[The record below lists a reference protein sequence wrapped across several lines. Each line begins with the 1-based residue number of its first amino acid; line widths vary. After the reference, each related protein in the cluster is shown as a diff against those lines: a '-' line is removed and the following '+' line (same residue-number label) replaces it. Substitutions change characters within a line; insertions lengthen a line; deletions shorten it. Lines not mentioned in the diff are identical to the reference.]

1 MAREVRIAGQE
12 PDDWSESTRAEFA
25 DVDEASRRRLHLPS
39 VIARHPTFLPP
50 YMTWAKA
57 VALRGVL
64 DRRANALLALRTGY
78 LCGSEFEWGVHAQT
92 AQRAAGLTLD
102 DIARV
107 AAGPDADGWAPR
119 DRALLRAADELHRD
133 HTISNATW
141 RGLCEEYADDAGAL
155 LEVAFVCGHYTM
167 LSMVANTVG
176 VAPEA
181 DWQPLPSPRPA
192 GGTAGAEP
200 REQGAEHR

>member
-39 VIARHPTFLPP
+39 VIARHPTLLPP

-57 VALRGVL
+57 IALRGVL

-92 AQRAAGLTLD
+92 AQRAVGMTVE

-107 AAGPDADGWAPR
+107 AEGPDADGWTPG
-119 DRALLRAADELHRD
+119 DRVLLRAADDLHRD
-133 HTISNATW
+133 HTISDTTWTALAT
-141 RGLCEEYADDAGAL
+141 EYADDHGAL

-181 DWQPLPSPRPA
+181 EWQPLPRPA
-192 GGTAGAEP
+192 PADAGAER
-200 REQGAEHR
+200 RERGAER